1 MQYARFMAEKF
12 SKNEDIVSVTPIT
25 EFKGEYGF
33 INKRL
38 PVYKVQYKAND
49 NERWYVEPST
59 GELAAKINDTNLRE
73 GLSFAML
80 HKFHFVDDIGKT
92 TRDVLTVIAALGN
105 LAVALIGIVLLVF
118 WYKKKYIKARV

>member
-1 MQYARFMAEKF
+1 
-12 SKNEDIVSVTPIT
+12 
-25 EFKGEYGF
+25 
-33 INKRL
+33 
-38 PVYKVQYKAND
+38 
-49 NERWYVEPST
+49 
-59 GELAAKINDTNLRE
+59 
-73 GLSFAML
+73 ML